1 MRFVICYFFSYVF
14 TCQALADSNDVFNVV
29 LGSTYKHDSNVFR
42 LSSGLQP
49 AGAGAQRWDNILRT
63 DLGFK
68 INKNYSLQTF
78 KIDYAYVLTKY
89 NNAKFLD
96 FNASNY
102 KAAWLWSVTPSLK
115 GNISADRKVEIINYQ
130 DYRTTDSKNIRTTQA
145 KGFDFDWSPHNNWHL
160 LGGYTMMDSINSQT
174 FLAETSFKLNMID
187 SGIMY
192 SFSSAS
198 YVALK
203 LRHSNAENQTVNF
216 ASFIGKGYIE
226 NEGVLNAF
234 WALTGKSRVSSFFG
248 YDIHTDKT
256 FSLRDYSG
264 YIGDINYAW
273 DMSSKTNLTI
283 DLSRKLSS
291 FQTDYSS
298 YSVLDTLSIKPTW
311 SVTSKIIVGLNGQIS
326 KRDYLGNGPITSLK
340 RVDNSLSYGMTID
353 WAPRNAMMLGINA
366 QYTDRGS
373 NAVDATYSDFMAGIN
388 GKLIF

>member
-1 MRFVICYFFSYVF
+1 M
-14 TCQALADSNDVFNVV
+14 FNMV

-63 DLGFK
+63 DLGFR

-115 GNISADRKVEIINYQ
+115 GNLSADRKVEIINYQ

-174 FLAETSFKLNMID
+174 FLPETSFKLNMID

-234 WALTGKSRVSSFFG
+234 WALTGKSRVSLFFG

-273 DMSSKTNLTI
+273 DISSKTNLTI

-311 SVTSKIIVGLNGQIS
+311 SVTPKIIVGLNGQIS

-353 WAPRNAMMLGINA
+353 WAPRNTMMLGINA